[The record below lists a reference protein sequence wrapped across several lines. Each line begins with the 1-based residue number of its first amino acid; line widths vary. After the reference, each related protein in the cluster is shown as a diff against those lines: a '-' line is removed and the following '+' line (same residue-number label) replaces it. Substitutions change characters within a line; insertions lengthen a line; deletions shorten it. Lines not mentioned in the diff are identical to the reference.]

1 MKEQTE
7 TTWADVAVALLS
19 GAAML
24 IDFCLLVVAS
34 YVTTAVRPAFANIF
48 YDFDAELPS
57 ATEAFLAVPSWLFLA
72 AFATLAV
79 VLIVKEIVL
88 RRLALLSLCLNV
100 VVGLG
105 LLAAGVVAYLVLSL
119 PLWSLYENLS
129 A

>member
-1 MKEQTE
+1 MEKQTE
-7 TTWADVAVALLS
+7 TKWADVAVALLS

-24 IDFCLLVVAS
+24 IDFCLLAVAS
-34 YVTTAVRPAFANIF
+34 YVTTVMRASFVAMFD
-48 YDFDAELPS
+48 DFDAELPS

-119 PLWSLYENLS
+119 PMWSLIQKLS
-129 A
+129 N